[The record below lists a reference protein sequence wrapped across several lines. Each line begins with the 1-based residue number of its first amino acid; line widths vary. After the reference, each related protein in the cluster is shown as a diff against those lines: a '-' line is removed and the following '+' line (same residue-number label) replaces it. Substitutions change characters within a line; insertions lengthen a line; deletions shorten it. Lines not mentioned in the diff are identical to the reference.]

1 MNSLVLIDELG
12 TSTDPEEG
20 SALSEA
26 ILSHFQDVGA
36 LTIATTHH
44 RVVAAYAQEQ
54 VGMMNASVDLDP
66 TTLAPTYRITMGLP
80 GRSYAMTIAT
90 RLGLATEV
98 VDQARSLMA
107 PSQLVAEELIQDLQ
121 KEREVLN
128 RLNIEA
134 EENLAEAVKQREEVE
149 HNLANL
155 ETIKENLVEEAR
167 NELQQQ
173 TAELLNRL
181 RRVERF
187 IEQPTVSSLGNSD
200 VGLDKELDVNALSVD
215 EARLELNQVRRS
227 INSPEWDPISVSRTG
242 WQRDLV
248 SGDRVYIRGIPRPVV
263 VINPS
268 GEDDHIEVSL
278 GTMRAKIPIYQ
289 LEGLAPSL
297 RSENSGLQTTG
308 RSDNSGRA
316 YESTVSRNSLPKISF
331 DPEIDLRGQR
341 VHQALD
347 KIEDLLRHGAAQD
360 VDEVRIIHGKGT
372 GILRTAVREYLSDH
386 PLVKLATPD
395 PENSGDGV
403 TLVFLK

>member
-1 MNSLVLIDELG
+1 M
-12 TSTDPEEG
+12 
-20 SALSEA
+20 
-26 ILSHFQDVGA
+26 
-36 LTIATTHH
+36 
-44 RVVAAYAQEQ
+44 
-54 VGMMNASVDLDP
+54 
-66 TTLAPTYRITMGLP
+66 
-80 GRSYAMTIAT
+80 
-90 RLGLATEV
+90 
-98 VDQARSLMA
+98 
-107 PSQLVAEELIQDLQ
+107 
-121 KEREVLN
+121 
-128 RLNIEA
+128 
-134 EENLAEAVKQREEVE
+134 
-149 HNLANL
+149 
-155 ETIKENLVEEAR
+155 
-167 NELQQQ
+167 
-173 TAELLNRL
+173 
-181 RRVERF
+181 
-187 IEQPTVSSLGNSD
+187 
-200 VGLDKELDVNALSVD
+200 
-215 EARLELNQVRRS
+215 
-227 INSPEWDPISVSRTG
+227 
-242 WQRDLV
+242 V